1 MQRKFRIY
9 LGIALVTFLLAI
21 LYYDKFYHNR
31 SLGNITRHEK
41 SISSNFYHE
50 EFTLQADLELIN
62 VRDKSRTTLKQVC
75 EDQVKLVFRYFA
87 TNCEECIFNTI
98 AALYDYYKDDFY
110 LDVALINDSYIKT
123 YFHDSSS
130 VNEYY
135 VKNLDNKIDKENI
148 PYFFIIKPDSMM
160 HCKAIFVYNED
171 NFELTRNN
179 LKSILNKK

>member
-75 EDQVKLVFRYFA
+75 EDQVNLVFRYFA

-98 AALYDYYKDDFY
+98 AALYDYYKDDNII
-110 LDVALINDSYIKT
+110 ATIIMSLISLLNQDMGDSDCFAAAY
-123 YFHDSSS
+123 
-130 VNEYY
+130 
-135 VKNLDNKIDKENI
+135 
-148 PYFFIIKPDSMM
+148 
-160 HCKAIFVYNED
+160 
-171 NFELTRNN
+171 
-179 LKSILNKK
+179 